1 MDAKPDTIHVSAL
14 FKEEINASHAD
25 LFVTVRGSSVVS
37 GNEAMKKAA
46 LENIGWKYDDET
58 VRARGLESAI
68 AAAKS
73 KADSGCAAGPIR

>member
-1 MDAKPDTIHVSAL
+1 MDTKPDTIHVSAL

-46 LENIGWKYDDET
+46 LENIGWKYDDES
-58 VRARGLESAI
+58 ACAGGL
-68 AAAKS
+68 
-73 KADSGCAAGPIR
+73 